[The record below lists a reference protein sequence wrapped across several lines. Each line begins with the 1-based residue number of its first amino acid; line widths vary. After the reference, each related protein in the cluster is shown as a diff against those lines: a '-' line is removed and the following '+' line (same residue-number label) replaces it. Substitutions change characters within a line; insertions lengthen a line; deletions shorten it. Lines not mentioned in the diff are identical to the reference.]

1 MNIRFSTTADIEF
14 KDPITYYNSQS
25 EGLGFEFANEVKLTI
40 ERINGFVDSWPK
52 LSQNTRRARTNRFPY
67 GIIYS
72 HNIDEIRIIAV
83 MHLHKK
89 PDYWKSRIT
98 KN

>member
-1 MNIRFSTTADIEF
+1 MKVKFSKAAELEF
-14 KDPITYYNSQS
+14 KDAIAYYNDQS

-40 ERINGFVDSWPK
+40 DRVTGFVDSWPK
-52 LSQNTRRARTNRFPY
+52 LSENTRRARTNRFPY

-72 HNIDEIRIIAV
+72 KSQNEILIIAV
-83 MHLHKK
+83 MHLHRK

-98 KN
+98 KK